1 MLNPWQ
7 VEIVSNMPSRKK
19 LKLSQHPTFPIDGQL
34 SMPTLSNNSQPPN
47 VPILYLLETSPAGM
61 QGARHGHFSHSKSF
75 PFNNDATISNT
86 VPNNPSLQEANT
98 CEDVSCSTSIS
109 TQPSEKLDHA
119 KPKQIVLFGQTIQI
133 DSGNENGEKKIT
145 SSCFDPLQDLLKRS
159 SGERLECNPENQCK
173 KD

>member
-1 MLNPWQ
+1 M
-7 VEIVSNMPSRKK
+7 
-19 LKLSQHPTFPIDGQL
+19 PTF
-34 SMPTLSNNSQPPN
+34 SNNIQPPN

-61 QGARHGHFSHSKSF
+61 QGARHDHFSHSKSV
-75 PFNNDATISNT
+75 PFNNDATTSNT

-98 CEDVSCSTSIS
+98 CEDVSCSTS
-109 TQPSEKLDHA
+109 EKLNHV

-133 DSGNENGEKKIT
+133 DSGNENVAKKIT
-145 SSCFDPLQDLLKRS
+145 SSYSDPLRS